1 MNDPNQRVGPWATR
15 FESERALIVAD
26 DAARTQALRDHD
38 LTPVLRFETVYGA
51 GPFADKATAVGFDQ
65 SHPVAPDGS
74 YNYVRGDFGA
84 GLVYA
89 VYRPVPHAVIGPG
102 PAGLRDLANTTMW
115 PYPGGRLDP
124 TTVSLSSL
132 GLDAEGIDRRFVHFC
147 AAGLGVEA
155 VDDLHEL
162 RPTLHLAWPDYLDT
176 IRAGLTHLVQHRPI
190 DPQTWYELTYIRF
203 ASQDQL
209 ALYLAQIYAYLF
221 EDFDAMP
228 VAP

>member
-1 MNDPNQRVGPWATR
+1 MTEQNRRVGPWATR
-15 FESERALIVAD
+15 FESERALITAD
-26 DAARTQALRDHD
+26 DAARTQALHNRD
-38 LTPVLRFETVYGA
+38 LTPVLRFEKVYGS
-51 GPFADKATAVGFDQ
+51 GPFADKATAIGFDPY
-65 SHPVAPDGS
+65 HPVAPDGS
-74 YNYVRGDFGA
+74 YNYVQGDFGS

-89 VYRPVPHAVIGPG
+89 VYRPAPHFTADAGPIE
-102 PAGLRDLANTTMW
+102 PHDLANTTLW
-115 PYPGGRLDP
+115 PYPGSRLDP

-155 VDDLHEL
+155 ADDLHEL

-176 IRAGLTHLVQHRPI
+176 IRIGLTHLVHHRPI
-190 DPQTWYELTYIRF
+190 DPQTWYELTYVRF
-203 ASQDQL
+203 ASPDQL
-209 ALYLAQIYAYLF
+209 ALYVAQVYAYLF